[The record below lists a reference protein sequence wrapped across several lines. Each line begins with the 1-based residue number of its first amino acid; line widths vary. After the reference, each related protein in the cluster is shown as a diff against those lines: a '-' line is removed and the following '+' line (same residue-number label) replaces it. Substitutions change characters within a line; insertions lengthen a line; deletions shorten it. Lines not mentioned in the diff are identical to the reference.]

1 MNPLKMPS
9 FHKPKFLQRFNIPGI
24 FWGVLALFALF
35 GALHPERFFS
45 VTNMVFLT
53 RNSAVL
59 VIAGIG
65 MTCAILVSQ
74 VDLSVGSVLSL
85 AGSITAVL
93 MRMGVPVFVAILAA
107 LVAGVLVGFVN
118 GIFIAKFKFDYWIVT
133 FGTMGV
139 CAGLALVITDGR
151 TVPVNNAIFHW
162 IGNGRIGAFFFLV
175 YFTVLLAIIMQF
187 VLSKTKFGHKLYAIG
202 GSEQN
207 AINSGIPVVR
217 NRIYVYMTSALF
229 ASIAG
234 VVLAAMGSAASPISG
249 TAYSFE
255 AIAAV
260 VIGGT
265 TFDGGKG
272 GVIGTVLGAL
282 MLRVIASGLNLL
294 GVPATW
300 QQFIIGFV
308 IVAVIV
314 IDVLGDKRNKR
325 NDLRRRY
332 VQ

>member
-1 MNPLKMPS
+1 LRDS
-9 FHKPKFLQRFNIPGI
+9 IPGI
-24 FWGVLALFALF
+24 FWGV
-35 GALHPERFFS
+35 
-45 VTNMVFLT
+45 VFLIIVFSILRPGRFLST
-53 RNSAVL
+53 INMMFLMRNSVVL
-59 VIAGIG
+59 TVAGIG
-65 MTCAILVSQ
+65 MTFAILVSQ
-74 VDLSVGSVLSL
+74 VDLSVGSVISLSGVI
-85 AGSITAVL
+85 AAVL
-93 MRMGVPVFVAILAA
+93 MRGGVPVFAAVFVAL
-107 LVAGVLVGFVN
+107 LSGVLVGLVN
-118 GIFIAKFKFDYWIVT
+118 GTLIARFKFDYWIVT

-139 CAGLALVITDGR
+139 CAGLALVVSDGR
-151 TVPVNNAIFHW
+151 TVPVTNDIFAW
-162 IGNGRIGAFFFLV
+162 IGGGRIGQVFFMV
-175 YFTVLLAIIMQF
+175 YFTILLAIIMQF
-187 VLSKTKFGHKLYAIG
+187 ILTKTRFGHKIYAIG

-217 NRIYVYMTSALF
+217 NRIYVYMISGLF

-234 VVLAAMGSAASPISG
+234 IILAAMGSAASPISG

-282 MLRVIASGLNLL
+282 MLRIIASGLNLL
-294 GVPATW
+294 GVAATW
-300 QQFIIGFV
+300 QQFIIG
-308 IVAVIV
+308 AVIV
-314 IDVLGDKRNKR
+314 SVIIIDVLGDKRRKR